1 MANGNGETRK
11 TITSLGREI
20 ADNRTSI
27 EVLRTEIEE
36 NSLGGAGVGASFSV
50 GNSMAYM
57 GRNAVKIKMK
67 YHVTKRI

>member
-27 EVLRTEIEE
+27 EVLRTEIEQ
-36 NSLGGAGVGASFSV
+36 NSLV
-50 GNSMAYM
+50 
-57 GRNAVKIKMK
+57 
-67 YHVTKRI
+67 HKRLDTAIE